1 MNSNLI
7 INVFRFEIMNISNEF
22 KSSFV
27 IIVFSYIFLVSG
39 LIINFL
45 QLCSC
50 IIWPFNKQLFRKI
63 NCYLA
68 LGIWSR
74 EYCSFSINLK
84 IE

>member
-1 MNSNLI
+1 MGIVN
-7 INVFRFEIMNISNEF
+7 EI
-22 KSSFV
+22 KSSFIV
-27 IIVFSYIFLVSG
+27 IAFLGYIFLVSG

-50 IIWPFNKQLFRKI
+50 LIWPFNRELYRKI

-74 EYCSFSINLK
+74 EY
-84 IE
+84 IENGNCLNIRAFQS